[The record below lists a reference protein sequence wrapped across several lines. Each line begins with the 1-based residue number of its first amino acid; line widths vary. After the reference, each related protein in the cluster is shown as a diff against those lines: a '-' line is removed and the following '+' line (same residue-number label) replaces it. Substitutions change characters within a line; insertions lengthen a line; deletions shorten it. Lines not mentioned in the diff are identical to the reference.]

1 MMGRPLLV
9 SALLEHAARW
19 HGKTAVVSQRAP
31 GEGVSLDWAGIDQRA
46 RRLAQALIRL
56 GVRPGDR
63 VGTLGWNHHRHL
75 EAYYAIPGI
84 GAICHTLNPRL
95 FPEQLFQI
103 LQGAEDVGLLVDSG
117 HLSLLP
123 ILENLGVRLPWVI
136 VMGEPGDATVP
147 VLGTWFDY
155 ETLLAGENGGFD
167 WPDWPEEQAAGL
179 CFTSGTT
186 GRPKGVAYSHRST
199 VLHAMSVALPDSLG
213 FSACDSVLPVVPLF
227 HANAWGFPH
236 AAALVGA
243 KLVLPGPWLDG
254 ATLYALL
261 EREEVTISAGVP
273 TVWRGL
279 MTFLQAQG
287 VTLHHLRLLGVGGA
301 ACPSTLVRYFEREQ
315 KVTVRPGWGMTE
327 TSPVA
332 ALMSPKRAQT
342 GLSGEARWRWLDKAG
357 RPPFGV
363 DMRLVDSE
371 GREVI
376 RDGMTSGHLE
386 VRGPW
391 ICEYYWKEARGTGRA
406 WFPTG
411 DVATLDEEGF
421 LQITDR
427 VKDLIKSGGEWISSV
442 QVEQAALLHPALR
455 EAAVIGFPDPHW
467 GERPLLIMVL
477 EAGKAVE
484 EKELRRH
491 LARHVARWWV
501 PDRFLTV
508 DGLPYTATGK
518 VDKVA
523 LRQRHGG
530 CGVDLPGVRT

>member
-1 MMGRPLLV
+1 VIGSMMGRPLLV

-31 GEGVSLDWAGIDQRA
+31 QEGVTFGWEEIDQRA

-95 FPEQLFQI
+95 FPEQLVQI
-103 LQGAEDVGLLVDSG
+103 LQDAQDVGLLADAR
-117 HLSLLP
+117 HLPLLQT
-123 ILENLGVRLPWVI
+123 LENLGVRLPWVI
-136 VMGEPGDATVP
+136 LMGEPGEACAP
-147 VLGTWFDY
+147 ARGAWFDY
-155 ETLLAGENGGFD
+155 EALLAEENGRFD

-186 GRPKGVAYSHRST
+186 GRPKGVVYSHRST

-243 KLVLPGPWLDG
+243 KLVLPGPWLEG

-279 MTFLQAQG
+279 MSFLQAQA
-287 VTLHHLRLLGVGGA
+287 LKLNHLRLLGVGGS
-301 ACPSTLVRYFEREQ
+301 ACPPALVRYFEQEQ
-315 KVTVRPGWGMTE
+315 QVPVRPGWGMTE

-332 ALMSPKRAQT
+332 ALMSPKRAQM
-342 GLSGEARWRWLDKAG
+342 GLSGEARWRWLEKSG

-363 DMRLVDSE
+363 DMRLRDSA
-371 GREVI
+371 GREVD
-376 RDGMTSGHLE
+376 RDGKTPGHLE

-391 ICEYYWKEARGTGRA
+391 ICEHYWKEARGAGRA

-411 DVATLDEEGF
+411 DVATLDEDGF

-442 QVEQAALLHPALR
+442 QVEQAALLHPAVR

-477 EAGKAVE
+477 EAGRGVTE
-484 EKELRRH
+484 EELRQH
-491 LARHVARWWV
+491 LAQHVARWSI
-501 PDRFLTV
+501 PDRFLVV
-508 DGLPYTATGK
+508 DSLPYTATGK

-523 LRQRHGG
+523 LRRCHGEG
-530 CGVDLPGVRT
+530 SG

>member
-1 MMGRPLLV
+1 VIGSMMERPLLV

-31 GEGVSLDWAGIDQRA
+31 QDGVTLGWADIDQRA

-75 EAYYAIPGI
+75 EAYYAIPGM

-95 FPEQLFQI
+95 FPDQLVQI
-103 LQGAEDVGLLVDSG
+103 LHDAEDVGLLVDSG
-117 HLSLLP
+117 LLP
-123 ILENLGVRLPWVI
+123 LLLTLENLGVRLPWVI
-136 VMGEPGDATVP
+136 VMGEPGEARGP
-147 VLGTWFDY
+147 LLGTWFDY
-155 ETLLAGENGGFD
+155 EVLLAEEDGGFN
-167 WPDWPEEQAAGL
+167 WPDWPEDQAAGL

-186 GRPKGVAYSHRST
+186 GRPKGVVYSHRST

-279 MTFLQAQG
+279 MSFLQAQE
-287 VTLHHLRLLGVGGA
+287 VKLHHLRLLGVGGSGLPFDVGA
-301 ACPSTLVRYFEREQ
+301 YFEQEQ

-332 ALMSPKRAQT
+332 ALASPKRAQAE
-342 GLSGEARWRWLDKAG
+342 LSGEARWHWLEKSG

-363 DMRLVDSE
+363 DMRLRDSE
-371 GREVI
+371 GREVNW
-376 RDGMTSGHLE
+376 DGKTPGHLE

-391 ICEYYWKEARGTGRA
+391 ICEHYWKEARETERA

-442 QVEQAALLHPALR
+442 QVEQAALLHPVLR
-455 EAAVIGFPDPHW
+455 EAAVIGVPDPHW

-477 EAGKAVE
+477 EAGRVVE
-484 EKELRRH
+484 EEELQQH
-491 LARHVARWWV
+491 LARHVPRWSV
-501 PDRFLTV
+501 PDGFLTV
-508 DGLPYTATGK
+508 DSLPYTATGK

-523 LRQRHGG
+523 LRQRYGEYTGG
-530 CGVDLPGVRT
+530 